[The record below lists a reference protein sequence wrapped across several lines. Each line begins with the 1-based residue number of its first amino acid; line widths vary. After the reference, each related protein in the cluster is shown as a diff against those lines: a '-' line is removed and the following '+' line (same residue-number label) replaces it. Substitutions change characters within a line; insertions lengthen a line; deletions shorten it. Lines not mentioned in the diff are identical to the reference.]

1 MYNFST
7 MIRKARFAGSWYP
20 DELAKARKYL
30 IEIPEEDKLE
40 VIGCICPHAG
50 WIYSGKVAGEVYSKI
65 KPADLY
71 ILLGPNHTGLG
82 EIISV
87 YPEGSWETPFGHVKV
102 NKEVAELIIK
112 NSEFAE
118 ADTQAHISEHS
129 LEVQL
134 PFLQLITKN
143 DFSIVPITIKLED
156 YRMCQDLGN
165 AVSFAV
171 KEYKSKHKDKKVVLI
186 ASTDMTHYEPQSYA
200 YKLDTLAVEQI
211 LKLSPKGLFDIV
223 LSYGITMCGVY
234 PTVSM
239 LIAAKNL
246 GAKNA
251 KLIKYATSG
260 DVSGEYDS
268 VVGYAGII
276 VY

>member
-1 MYNFST
+1 
-7 MIRKARFAGSWYP
+7 MIRKAKFAGSWYP
-20 DELAKARKYL
+20 DELEKAKKYL
-30 IEIPEEDKLE
+30 VNITEEEKLE
-40 VIGCICPHAG
+40 VIGCVCPHAG
-50 WIYSGKVAGEVYSKI
+50 WVYSGKVAGEVYSKI

-82 EIISV
+82 EIVAV
-87 YPEGSWETPFGHVKV
+87 YPEGFWETPFGQVKV
-102 NKEVAELIIK
+102 NKEVAQLVIK
-112 NSEFAE
+112 NSEFAQ
-118 ADTQAHISEHS
+118 ADTKAHQNEHS
-129 LEVQL
+129 LEIQL
-134 PFLQLITKN
+134 PFLQLITQKE
-143 DFSIVPITIKLED
+143 FSIVPITIRIED
-156 YRMCQDLGN
+156 YHMCQDLGN
-165 AVSFAV
+165 AISAAV
-171 KEYKSKHKDKKVVLI
+171 KEYTKLYKDKKVVLI

-211 LKLSPKGLFDIV
+211 LKLSPKGLFDTV

-239 LIAAKNL
+239 LIAAKHL

-268 VVGYAGII
+268 VVGYAGIV